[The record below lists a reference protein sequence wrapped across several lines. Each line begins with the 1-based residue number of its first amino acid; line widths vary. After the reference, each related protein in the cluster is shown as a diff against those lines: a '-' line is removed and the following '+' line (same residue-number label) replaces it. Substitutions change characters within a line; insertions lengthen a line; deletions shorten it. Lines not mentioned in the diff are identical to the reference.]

1 MTGLILASVV
11 TVWLVYML
19 VKRHRPQP
27 VLLIAGLFLLFSA
40 IALRMGPLLPGKETT
55 GLIWFDPFEIIKN
68 LMSSRTGGL
77 GMMLMVI
84 GGFGRYMEHVG
95 ASKALYALVASPLK
109 LIRSPYVLLVLSFI
123 VTQILVVF
131 IPSHGGLAMLLMVT
145 MYPILIRK
153 GISKLSAAGMIA
165 CCQFI
170 ELGPASTNVILAAA
184 TCKIHP
190 VIFFVSYQLPVTI
203 PVIIAVAITH
213 FVVQRWWDK
222 REGYSAGDGQT
233 VEVKEDEDTDR
244 PPLIYAL
251 LPVVPLA
258 LIMGFSPLFKSHIT
272 MNVIT
277 AMLIS
282 TLISMVFEYVRLR
295 DGRAVLGSM
304 DLFFDGMA
312 KIFVVVVS
320 LIICGEFFATGLTK
334 IGAVDQVIRGTQAAG
349 FGIHSMIIVGCLILA
364 GFAFLM
370 GSGVA
375 AFYSFAALAP
385 KIADH
390 LGVATVTVLLP
401 MQIMT
406 TFGRTVS
413 PILGAI
419 VVISIIAGV
428 SPFQVIKRT
437 AIPMAVAS
445 VVTIA
450 TDFLIFVK

>member
-1 MTGLILASVV
+1 
-11 TVWLVYML
+11 
-19 VKRHRPQP
+19 
-27 VLLIAGLFLLFSA
+27 
-40 IALRMGPLLPGKETT
+40 MGPLLPGKETT

-77 GMMLMVI
+77 GMMLMAI

-109 LIRSPYVLLVLSFI
+109 LIRSPYVLLALSFI
-123 VTQILVVF
+123 VTQILVLF

-145 MYPILIRK
+145 MYPILIRR

-170 ELGPASTNVILAAA
+170 ELGPASTNEILAAA

-190 VIFFVSYQLPVTI
+190 VIFFVSYQLPVAI

-295 DGRAVLGSM
+295 DSRAVLGSM

-320 LIICGEFFATGLTK
+320 LIFCGEFFATGLTK
-334 IGAVDQVIRGTQAAG
+334 IGAVDQVIRGAQAAG
-349 FGIHSMIIVGCLILA
+349 FGVHSMIIVGSLILA

-385 KIADH
+385 KIADY

>member
-1 MTGLILASVV
+1 
-11 TVWLVYML
+11 
-19 VKRHRPQP
+19 
-27 VLLIAGLFLLFSA
+27 
-40 IALRMGPLLPGKETT
+40 MGPLLPGKETT

-190 VIFFVSYQLPVTI
+190 VIFFVSYQLPVII